1 MSVVSY
7 ILIGLV
13 VALSLACISLYIAKR
28 IVDKKREKKKI
39 NSDCVNDTNN

>member
-13 VALSLACISLYIAKR
+13 AVLSLVCIGLYIAKR
-28 IVDKKREKKKI
+28 IVDKKREKKEI
-39 NSDCVNDTNN
+39 NIDCVNDTDN